1 MLPRRRSRQPTAMRN
16 QRPEIGRM
24 ATTPAAFRVTICG
37 IPELGQHCEVGV
49 THVLSILDPEWPDP
63 SAFDAFAPHRRLALR
78 FHDIIE
84 PLPDRLP
91 PSRQDVEE
99 LLAFGRELDAGH
111 LLVHCHAGVS
121 RSTAA
126 ATLILAQAFPDR
138 PAHDA
143 FEAVV
148 RLRPHAWPNL
158 RILEFGDELLGRAG
172 EIVGAAAQV
181 YRRVIDRDPLWQE
194 AMIDG
199 GRGREVIAAL
209 SSL

>member
-1 MLPRRRSRQPTAMRN
+1 
-16 QRPEIGRM
+16 M
-24 ATTPAAFRVTICG
+24 ADVKSKMAPATFRVTICG
-37 IPELGQHCEVGV
+37 IPELDEHCAAGV

-63 SAFDAFAPHRRLALR
+63 SAFEAFPPHRRLALR

-84 PLPDRLP
+84 PVPNRLP
-91 PSRQDVEE
+91 PSRRDVEQ

-126 ATLILAQAFPDR
+126 TTLILAQALPDR
-138 PAHDA
+138 PATEVFD
-143 FEAVV
+143 AVV
-148 RLRPHAWPNL
+148 RLRPRAWPNL
-158 RILEFGDELLGRAG
+158 RMLEFGDELLGRNG
-172 EIVGAAAQV
+172 GIVTAAAQV
-181 YRRVIDRDPLWQE
+181 YRRVLDRDPLWQE

-209 SSL
+209 GSRRAD

>member
-1 MLPRRRSRQPTAMRN
+1 MDTTL
-16 QRPEIGRM
+16 
-24 ATTPAAFRVTICG
+24 ATFRVTICG
-37 IPELGQHCEVGV
+37 IAELGEHKAAGV

-63 SAFDAFAPHRRLALR
+63 AAFDAFAPHRRLALR

-84 PLPDRLP
+84 PLPDLLP
-91 PSRQDVEE
+91 PTRRDVEQ
-99 LLAFGRELDAGH
+99 LLTFGRELRQPSLSH

-126 ATLILAQAFPDR
+126 AALILAQAFPDR
-138 PAHDA
+138 PARDA
-143 FEAVV
+143 LEAVV

-158 RILEFGDELLGRAG
+158 RILEFGDELLGRDG
-172 EIVGAAAQV
+172 EIVDAAAQI
-181 YRRVIDRDPLWQE
+181 YRRLLDRDPLWQD

-209 SSL
+209 GSSRPA

>member
-1 MLPRRRSRQPTAMRN
+1 MQRRAGGVRTADN
-16 QRPEIGRM
+16 VIGRT
-24 ATTPAAFRVTICG
+24 ATTPASFRVTICG
-37 IPELGQHCEVGV
+37 IPELANHREVGV

-78 FHDIIE
+78 FHDVIE

-91 PSRQDVEE
+91 PTRRNVEE
-99 LLAFGRELDAGH
+99 LLAFGRELDGGH

-138 PAHDA
+138 PAQEA
-143 FEAVV
+143 FDAVV

-158 RILEFGDELLGRAG
+158 RMLEFGDELLGRNG
-172 EIVGAAAQV
+172 EIVSAAAQV
-181 YRRVIDRDPLWQE
+181 YRRMLDRDPLWQD

-209 SSL
+209 SSLRSA